1 MNILAEELEL
11 ILMEK
16 WDYVLN
22 HIRDELNQSESDRRY
37 DEKATVHSDGRI
49 VFTFLDGTETEA

>member
-1 MNILAEELEL
+1 
-11 ILMEK
+11 MEK